1 MKFPHELDF
10 GRQLETYFTKRGL
23 SPSEKFDYKNFT
35 IYLAEGGPFDDPNP
49 DFPDGWYE
57 SVYAILYRNAQTG
70 KRQCFFQPLCFK
82 IDHDPSMTPKA
93 RTKARVSSARKA
105 AHEHIDELL
114 RQWHGLASPRLTLLQ

>member
-10 GRQLETYFTKRGL
+10 GRQLETHFTNKGL
-23 SPSEKFDYKNFT
+23 KSAEKLDYKGFT
-35 IYLAEGGPFDDPNP
+35 VYLADGGPFHDPNP

-57 SVYAILYRNAQTG
+57 SVYAILYQNAQTS

-82 IDHDPSMTPKA
+82 IDHDPSMTPRA
-93 RTKARVSSARKA
+93 RAKARVASARQA

-114 RQWHGLASPRLTLLQ
+114 KQWLGLNSPPSTSLQ